1 MAKREFCTVERD
13 GRLLIVTLNRPE
25 RYNALHFPA
34 HFELAEVWDEFA
46 ADPELWVAIV
56 TGAGDKAFCAGND
69 LRFQAEGN
77 VRKRCPTGFAGLTN
91 RYDLNKPVIAA
102 VNGFAM
108 GGGFEVALACDLII
122 AAENAVFALPEP
134 RVGLMAGAG
143 GVHRLPRII
152 GQKRALGM
160 ILTGRRVGPEEGKE
174 LGFVNEVVPEGEAV
188 AGARRWAGQILECAP
203 ISIRAS
209 KEAVYAGLD
218 EATLEAAIN
227 RTYEEQHVLIDS
239 ADYIEGPKAFA
250 EKRPPVWRNE

>member
-1 MAKREFCTVERD
+1 MAEREFCTVERD

-46 ADPELWVAIV
+46 ADPELWVAII

-77 VRKRCPTGFAGLTN
+77 VRKRCPTGFAGLTE

-108 GGGFEVALACDLII
+108 GGGFETALACDLIV

-160 ILTGRRVGPEEGKE
+160 ILTGRRVGAEEGRE

-188 AGARRWAGQILECAP
+188 AGARRWAEQILECAP

-209 KEAVYAGLD
+209 KEAVYAGAN
-218 EATLEAAIN
+218 EATLQTAIA
-227 RTYEEQHVLIDS
+227 RTYEEQHVLIGS

>member
-1 MAKREFCTVERD
+1 MAEREFCTVERD

-160 ILTGRRVGPEEGKE
+160 ILTGRRVSPEEGKE